1 MLQLKHFLQKK
12 PLDHRLS
19 VHVSIYLSV
28 CLSVAYWQVAFQINL
43 I

>member
-12 PLDHRLS
+12 PLWLS